1 MSIKMENLI
10 QHMKTKLETQYVLH
24 LPIHMID
31 SVNCSV
37 SISVH
42 TFHEKVYRLHI
53 NTKKDCI
60 VQSGDRYSYYPYYS
74 ACVDMDN
81 LKTILDTLK
90 YNALEGKFQLQ
101 HDPDWRLLE
110 SESVKLRYEK
120 CCVCL
125 ENIDIKTDCEHPL
138 CIPCYDK
145 LPLVKN
151 KHYTACPICRK
162 KCFY

>member
-1 MSIKMENLI
+1 MDTLI
-10 QHMKTKLETQYVLH
+10 RHMKTKLETQDVLY
-24 LPIHMID
+24 LPIHTID

-60 VQSGDRYSYYPYYS
+60 VQFDDRCSNYHYYS

-81 LKTILDTLK
+81 LKSILDTLK

-101 HDPDWRLLE
+101 PDPDWRLLE

-120 CCVCL
+120 CCLCL
-125 ENIDIKTDCEHPL
+125 ENIDIKTNCEHAL

-145 LPLVKN
+145 IPLVKKQN
-151 KHYTACPICRK
+151 YTACPICRK